1 MRLLFGLLLLMLSIP
16 VFAQDTDDR
25 YYYVVQP
32 NDTAS
37 DILYRA
43 AIKPLYPRY
52 KKSTLQTLI
61 EENKGLLQ
69 DVSRIYPGQKIY
81 FSKKTIEKALA
92 QNLVEI
98 KSKKEII
105 FTATNTVEPLEAA
118 PVVVAP
124 AAEFQK
130 TETVVETSALPS
142 IDEATDKVS
151 EASLQELPEGKVYFY
166 FGSGYSKVESSYST
180 NAATVSLLSDRLL
193 HLKVGLHQPIDEK
206 WEAYAEFDLLSVP
219 YRDSFQNRVNS
230 RSQNLT
236 TFSFGGVLSLPTSWS
251 FKFGGGV
258 SENIFAPSFQSGT
271 VSVNKRSL
279 LFLEGAAVK
288 KLLER
293 KGLKLNGDVGAN
305 WYLSDSSA
313 GYSIDSGLAY
323 KLGLEMIRSL
333 SAKDWHARFEYIEKH
348 FKTSVTDQDEKLFLA
363 TLGIT
368 FPAGGW
374 L

>member
-1 MRLLFGLLLLMLSIP
+1 MRLLFGLLLMLSVP

-69 DVSRIYPGQKIY
+69 DVARIYPGQKIY

-105 FTATNTVEPLEAA
+105 FTATNTAGPLEAA
-118 PVVVAP
+118 PV
-124 AAEFQK
+124 AEFQK
-130 TETVVETSALPS
+130 TETVVETSVLPS
-142 IDEATDKVS
+142 IDEATNQVS
-151 EASLQELPEGKVYFY
+151 EASLQEPPEGEVYFY
-166 FGSGYSKVESSYST
+166 FGSGYSKIESSYSV
-180 NAATVSLLSDRLL
+180 NAATASLLSDRLL
-193 HLKVGLHQPIDEK
+193 HLKVGLQQPIDERWK
-206 WEAYAEFDLLSVP
+206 AYAELDLLSVP

-236 TFSFGGVLSLPTSWS
+236 AFSFGGVLSLSTSWS
-251 FKFGGGV
+251 FKFGGGM

-279 LFLEGAAVK
+279 LFLDGAVIK
-288 KLLER
+288 KILER
-293 KGLKLNGDVGAN
+293 KGLKLNSDVGAS
-305 WYLSDSSA
+305 WYLADSSA

-323 KLGLEMIRSL
+323 KLGLEMVRSL
-333 SAKDWHARFEYIEKH
+333 PAKDWHARFEYIEKH

-363 TLGIT
+363 TMGIT

>member
-1 MRLLFGLLLLMLSIP
+1 MRLLFGLLLMFSIP

-43 AIKPLYPRY
+43 AIKPLYPRH

-118 PVVVAP
+118 PV
-124 AAEFQK
+124 AEFQK
-130 TETVVETSALPS
+130 TETVAETSTLPS
-142 IDEATDKVS
+142 IDEATGKIA
-151 EASLQELPEGKVYFY
+151 EASLQELPEGKVSFY
-166 FGSGYSKVESSYST
+166 LGSGYSKVESSYRT
-180 NAATVSLLSDRLL
+180 NAATASLLSDRLL
-193 HLKVGLHQPIDEK
+193 HLKVSLHQPIDEK

-258 SENIFAPSFQSGT
+258 SENIFAPSFQSGI

-279 LFLEGAAVK
+279 LFLEGTAVK